1 MAAIAATATLA
12 RAFASLSTIAAL
24 GALTLTAMLALL
36 IQGRGVV
43 KASSSIYATLTDL
56 LQRYAFPPDTVLRK
70 PIRKD
75 IADKKTGMT
84 ALILG
89 EESGARGRM
98 NEPFCLE

>member
-1 MAAIAATATLA
+1 MVMVSHPSPTEQAFLTSAA
-12 RAFASLSTIAAL
+12 S
-24 GALTLTAMLALL
+24 GNLL
-36 IQGRGVV
+36 
-43 KASSSIYATLTDL
+43 L